1 MGAGAGHVTG
11 VEEVVTLRGESFSNF
26 FYDNL
31 PQIVIGLGEGHL
43 GPREKWLQVD
53 GAQA

>member
-1 MGAGAGHVTG
+1 MGAGVGDAAC
-11 VEEVVTLRGESFSNF
+11 VEVVVTLRGESFSNL

>member
-1 MGAGAGHVTG
+1 MGAGVGDAAG
-11 VEEVVTLRGESFSNF
+11 VEVVVTRGESFSNF
-26 FYDNL
+26 LYDNL
-31 PQIVIGLGEGHL
+31 SQIVISLGEGHL